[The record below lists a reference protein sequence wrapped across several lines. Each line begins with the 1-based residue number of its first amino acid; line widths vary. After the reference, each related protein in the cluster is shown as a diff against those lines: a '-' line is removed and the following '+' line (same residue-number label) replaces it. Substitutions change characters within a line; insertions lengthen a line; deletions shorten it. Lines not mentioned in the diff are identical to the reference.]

1 MTATTPKAAGP
12 DRAAGPAWAAD
23 PARAAGPDRAA
34 DRTCA
39 RVPLGLL
46 GLGAAATAYVGVVD
60 PNRPGHY
67 PVCPFLALTGW
78 WCPGCGGLRAVHA
91 LTRGDLGT
99 ALHDNVL
106 AVALCAFTAVLW
118 TLWALR
124 AVRGRPRPSLRI
136 GRPWLLAATVLV
148 LAFTLLRNLPTGAF
162 LAP

>member
-1 MTATTPKAAGP
+1 VTAAPNP
-12 DRAAGPAWAAD
+12 RAS
-23 PARAAGPDRAA
+23 ARASLRPA
-34 DRTCA
+34 
-39 RVPLGLL
+39 LGLL
-46 GLGAAATAYVGVVD
+46 GLGAAATAYVAAVD

-106 AVALCAFTAVLW
+106 VVALCGFTAGYW
-118 TLWALR
+118 TFWALR
-124 AVRGRPRPSLRI
+124 ASRGRPRPAFRL
-136 GRPWLLAATVLV
+136 GRPWAVAAAVLV
-148 LAFTLLRNLPTGAF
+148 LLFTLVRNLPTGAF

>member
-1 MTATTPKAAGP
+1 MQTSASASAS
-12 DRAAGPAWAAD
+12 
-23 PARAAGPDRAA
+23 
-34 DRTCA
+34 A

-60 PNRPGHY
+60 PDRPGHY

-91 LTRGDLGT
+91 LTRGELGT

-106 AVALCAFTAVLW
+106 VVALCGLTVSFW

-124 AVRGRPRPSLRI
+124 AVRGRPRPALRV
-136 GRPWLLAATVLV
+136 GRPWLLAAAVLV
-148 LAFTLLRNLPTGAF
+148 LAFTLVRNLPTGAF